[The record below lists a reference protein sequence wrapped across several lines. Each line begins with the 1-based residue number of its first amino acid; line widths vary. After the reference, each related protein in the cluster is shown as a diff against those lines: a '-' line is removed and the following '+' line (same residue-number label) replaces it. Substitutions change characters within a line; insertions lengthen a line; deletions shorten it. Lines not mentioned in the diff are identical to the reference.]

1 MNTKDMFF
9 HNNPTIAELP
19 AQTVC
24 ETLAASL
31 LYPVVIISRDGFIV
45 YKNDSMKKSE
55 CRWRI
60 GASLK
65 YYIGN
70 TLAENVLS
78 TKQGDY
84 KAFNVDEKSVAAL
97 RLDDYFFLV
106 FLPYLHMNEAH
117 ISVLYRYMTSI
128 PEKEFFDIHSLSAP
142 ETFSETENKKW
153 NSFKKKYQNFYQ
165 KRYPYLEE
173 THKLYVKETSESRH
187 ELYDILR
194 TLAKV
199 VNNRKHLIGCEI
211 LFKQQNIWDD
221 FWFKC
226 RSEDMGVLMSMVL
239 YLCMMF
245 SDSSRTKI
253 EINMERFSFEDI
265 SRVSFSFKNGMSEKE
280 VEKIFLSGSFSDE
293 RVIYYY
299 TVKCLAFKYFW
310 GFDVKKNDDR
320 LEFSLILHKK
330 PTENGWFFDSKPVTS
345 DFVIHSFMDFVS
357 MLIEKDLKTLD
368 D

>member
-1 MNTKDMFF
+1 MFF
-9 HNNPTIAELP
+9 HNNPTIEELP

-78 TKQGDY
+78 TKPGDY
-84 KAFNVDEKSVAAL
+84 KAFKVDEKSVAAL

-128 PEKEFFDIHSLSAP
+128 PEKEFFDIHPLSAP

-265 SRVSFSFKNGMSEKE
+265 SRVSFSFKNSMSEKE
-280 VEKIFLSGSFSDE
+280 VEKIFLAKEYYGYNVAVIDLRNPTKSDGNNLLHLVNKYMDLWKKE
-293 RVIYYY
+293 PDN
-299 TVKCLAFKYFW
+299 LAYKAKAEKYAKIISNVQTNIWLRYIF
-310 GFDVKKNDDR
+310 FLPKKACG
-320 LEFSLILHKK
+320 
-330 PTENGWFFDSKPVTS
+330 TYQ
-345 DFVIHSFMDFVS
+345 
-357 MLIEKDLKTLD
+357 KDLLV
-368 D
+368 